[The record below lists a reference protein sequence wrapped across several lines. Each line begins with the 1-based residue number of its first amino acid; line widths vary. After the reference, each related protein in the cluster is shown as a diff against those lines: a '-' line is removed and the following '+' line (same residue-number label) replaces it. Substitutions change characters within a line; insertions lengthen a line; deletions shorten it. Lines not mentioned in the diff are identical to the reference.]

1 MGHFRTVCRLV
12 SALFLACA
20 VGWTGWAEPVLE
32 TSDTLSTGLEYGLSI
47 VSYPSDA
54 QDYSGLTLEGGRP
67 IPLRRKPLELSF
79 DIYNRPDNVFGC
91 IFRILTDSGE
101 NIDLMYTVD
110 LDDHRHPILV
120 TGEEVHE
127 IPCEIPLETWI
138 PVKIVL
144 NPKSGQV
151 DVDYGGILLQ
161 LRDAG
166 TKGAKAFRIAFG
178 LCQFAGY
185 TLSDVASVNLRDI
198 RIRRG
203 DRLIREWACA
213 RHAGDTC
220 YDEVA
225 DAPAVVKNPQW
236 LIDKYVSFRPVFS
249 HSFDDI
255 PSVTFD
261 DYDGFYLA
269 DGDEP
274 IHVWHADTDAF
285 AEIPVAGGHNP
296 ANYPNQLF
304 YVAGGHDWLTAFNL
318 DEGLFSTFDFATRR
332 WNNEVVPTRDH
343 DYWNNTNTWEPE
355 IHALYSFGGYGHY
368 HYRNELIVSYLE
380 HPELNRRA
388 VLEDITPRYAMTSY
402 IVDSLLYVF
411 GGRGNPSGKQELSPK
426 NYYDLYAVDTRDFS
440 VRKLW
445 DLEKSP
451 FGDFISSENFVYNW
465 ANGDFYLLS
474 DLDGFTLLKLRPEAP
489 GLEKMS
495 LPIPPKRN
503 AQYTYL
509 NLWHSYAKDRMYA
522 LVLQAQVDNRTD
534 VDIYEI
540 NYPPLPVSMILQEG
554 KEINASEGRDL
565 PMWLLFLTCALAIA
579 LCIVLGLQQV
589 YKRHPELLKKKRT
602 VEVEETYAPQVQYY
616 DFNRPGVS
624 FFGGFRVMDKEGNDI
639 TGQFTPT
646 LKSLLI
652 LLILHTQQSQGIA
665 SQRINNLLWSYKMD
679 DTANNNR
686 NVYMSKLRGLLE
698 EVGDVRIQNQNKLW
712 SIDFGEGVLCDYLE
726 ACRLFGEG
734 AAGEDVDRLLELLLR
749 GPMLPNT
756 ELDWV
761 DGFKSAFSNHTID
774 FLLRQLRREDLPDA
788 TLLQAANTVF
798 QHDFLNEDALRAKVS
813 ILRRQNKTGLAKTV
827 YDSFCKEYR
836 KSLGVDYPV
845 PFKEL
850 I

>member
-1 MGHFRTVCRLV
+1 MGLFRTGRRLAA
-12 SALFLACA
+12 ALFLACA
-20 VGWTGWAEPVLE
+20 VGWTGRAQAVQEEV
-32 TSDTLSTGLEYGLSI
+32 DTLSAPLEYGLSI
-47 VSYPSDA
+47 VSYPSAA

-67 IPLRRKPLELSF
+67 VPLRGKPLELSF

-110 LDDHRHPILV
+110 LDDRRYPILV
-120 TGEEVHE
+120 TGDEVHE
-127 IPCEIPLETWI
+127 IPCGIPQETWI
-138 PVKIVL
+138 PVKITL
-144 NPKSGQV
+144 NPKNGQV
-151 DVDYGGILLQ
+151 DVDYGGTLLQ

-198 RIRRG
+198 RVRRG
-203 DRLIREWACA
+203 DRLIRQWELA
-213 RHAGDTC
+213 RHAGDIC

-225 DAPAVVKNPQW
+225 GAPAVVKNPQW
-236 LIDKYVSFRPVFS
+236 LIDQYVSFRPVFS

-261 DYDGFYLA
+261 DYDGFYIA

-274 IHVWHADTDAF
+274 IHVWHADTDVF
-285 AEIPVAGGHNP
+285 SEIPVAGGHNP

-304 YVAGGHDWLTAFNL
+304 YVAGSHHWLTAFNL
-318 DEGLFSTFDFATRR
+318 DEGLFSTFDFATRC
-332 WNNEVVPTRDH
+332 WNNDVVPTRDH

-426 NYYDLYAVDTRDFS
+426 NYYDLYAVDTRDYS

-465 ANGDFYLLS
+465 SNGDFYLLS

-503 AQYTYL
+503 AQYIYL
-509 NLWHSYAKDRMYA
+509 NLWHSYAKEKMYA
-522 LVLQAQVDNRTD
+522 VVLQAQVDNRTD

-540 NYPPLPVSMILQEG
+540 NYPPLPVSTILQEVRVDG
-554 KEINASEGRDL
+554 AGGEKSPWGLRFA
-565 PMWLLFLTCALAIA
+565 A
-579 LCIVLGLQQV
+579 LCLVAALMAVAWRFRDRLTFRR
-589 YKRHPELLKKKRT
+589 KKLLS
-602 VEVEETYAPQVQYY
+602 EEMEEAYSPRVQHY
-616 DFNRPGVS
+616 DFGRSSVS
-624 FFGGFRVMDKEGNDI
+624 FFGGFRVIDKKGNDI

-652 LLILHTQQSQGIA
+652 LLILHTQESQGIA

-698 EVGDVRIQNQNKLW
+698 DVGDVRILNQNKLW
-712 SIDFGEGVLCDYLE
+712 RIDFGEGVQCDYLE

-734 AAGEDVDRLLELLLR
+734 VAGEDVDRLLELLLR

-774 FLLRQLRREDLPDA
+774 FLCRQLRRKDLPDP
-788 TLLQAANTVF
+788 TLLQAANTIF

-813 ILRRQNKTGLAKTV
+813 ILCRQNKTGLAKTV

-836 KSLGVDYPV
+836 KSLGVDYAT
-845 PFKEL
+845 PFKDL
-850 I
+850 L

>member
-1 MGHFRTVCRLV
+1 MGHFWTGRRFVA
-12 SALFLACA
+12 ALILACS
-20 VGWTGWAEPVLE
+20 VCWTGWAQSVQDGA
-32 TSDTLSTGLEYGLSI
+32 DTLSTALEYGLSI
-47 VSYPSDA
+47 VSYPSAA
-54 QDYSGLTLEGGRP
+54 QDYSGVTLEGGKP
-67 IPLRRKPLELSF
+67 IPLRRNPLELSF

-91 IFRILTDSGE
+91 VFRILTDSGE

-110 LDDHRHPILV
+110 LDDRRHPILV
-120 TGEEVHE
+120 TGDEVHE
-127 IPCEIPLETWI
+127 IPCAIPLEEWI
-138 PVKIVL
+138 PVKITL
-144 NPKSGQV
+144 NPKDGQV
-151 DVDYGGILLQ
+151 DVDYGGSLLQ

-203 DRLIREWACA
+203 GRLIRQWELA
-213 RHAGDTC
+213 RHAGDIC
-220 YDEVA
+220 YDEEA
-225 DAPAVVKNPQW
+225 GAPAVVKNPQW
-236 LIDKYVSFRPVFS
+236 LIDQYVSFRPVFS
-249 HSFDDI
+249 HTFEDI

-261 DYDGFYLA
+261 DYDGFYMA

-274 IHVWHADTDAF
+274 IHVWHADTDDF
-285 AEIPVAGGHNP
+285 SEIPIAGGHNP
-296 ANYPNQLF
+296 ANYPNQMF
-304 YVAGGHDWLTAFNL
+304 YVAGNHHWLTAFNL
-318 DEGLFSTFDFATRR
+318 DEGLFSTFDFSTRR
-332 WNNEVVPTRDH
+332 WNNDVVPTRDH

-388 VLEDITPRYAMTSY
+388 VLEEITPRYAMTSY
-402 IVDSLLYVF
+402 IVDTLLYVF

-440 VRKLW
+440 VRKVW

-474 DLDGFTLLKLRPEAP
+474 DLDGFTLLKLRPDAP

-503 AQYTYL
+503 AQYIYL

-540 NYPPLPVSMILQEG
+540 NYPPLPVSTILQEG
-554 KEINASEGRDL
+554 KEEAPREANGHSVNRILWFTVLVAA
-565 PMWLLFLTCALAIA
+565 LLAYFRTRRS
-579 LCIVLGLQQV
+579 GF
-589 YKRHPELLKKKRT
+589 RKKT
-602 VEVEETYAPQVQYY
+602 VAAEMEEAYSPQVQHY
-616 DFNRPGVS
+616 DFGFSSVC
-624 FFGGFRVMDKEGNDI
+624 FFGGFRVMDKDGKDI

-774 FLLRQLRREDLPDA
+774 FLCRQLRRKDLSDA
-788 TLLQAANTVF
+788 TLLQAANTIF

>member
-1 MGHFRTVCRLV
+1 MGHFRTVRRLV
-12 SALFLACA
+12 ATLLLACSA
-20 VGWTGWAEPVLE
+20 FGTGWAEPVQDAA
-32 TSDTLSTGLEYGLSI
+32 DTLSASLEYGLSI

-54 QDYSGLTLEGGRP
+54 QDYSGVTLEGGKP

-79 DIYNRPDNVFGC
+79 DICNRPDNVFGC
-91 IFRILTDSGE
+91 VFRILTDSGE

-110 LDDHRHPILV
+110 LDDRRYPILV
-120 TGEEVHE
+120 TGDAVHE
-127 IPCEIPLETWI
+127 IPCAIPLEEWI
-138 PVKIVL
+138 PVKITL
-144 NPKSGQV
+144 NPRDGQV
-151 DVDYGGILLQ
+151 DVDYGGTLLQ
-161 LRDAG
+161 LKDAG

-198 RIRRG
+198 RLRRG
-203 DRLIREWACA
+203 DRLIREWELA
-213 RHAGDTC
+213 RHAGDIC

-225 DAPAVVKNPQW
+225 GAPAIVKNPQW
-236 LIDKYVSFRPVFS
+236 LIDQYVSFRPVFS

-261 DYDGFYLA
+261 DYDGFYMA

-285 AEIPVAGGHNP
+285 TEIPVAGGHNP

-318 DEGLFSTFDFATRR
+318 DEGLFSTFDFTTRR
-332 WNNEVVPTRDH
+332 WNNDVVPTRDH
-343 DYWNNTNTWEPE
+343 DYWNNTNTWEPR

-388 VLEDITPRYAMTSY
+388 VLEEITPRYAMTSY

-426 NYYDLYAVDTRDFS
+426 NYYDLYAVDTRDFT

-445 DLEKSP
+445 DMGKSP
-451 FGDFISSENFVYNW
+451 FGDFISSENFVFNW

-474 DLDGFTLLKLRPEAP
+474 DLDGFTLLKLRPETP

-503 AQYTYL
+503 AQYIYL
-509 NLWHSYAKDRMYA
+509 NLWHSYAKDKLYA

-554 KEINASEGRDL
+554 KEESSVRKNDHRIPWILWFTVLIA
-565 PMWLLFLTCALAIA
+565 AILAA
-579 LCIVLGLQQV
+579 
-589 YKRHPELLKKKRT
+589 YYRSHRSAFRKKT
-602 VEVEETYAPQVQYY
+602 VEAEMEDAYSPQVQHY
-616 DFNRPGVS
+616 DFGLSSVS
-624 FFGGFRVMDKEGNDI
+624 FFGGFRVMDKDGKDI

-652 LLILHTQQSQGIA
+652 LLILHTQQSQGIS

-698 EVGDVRIQNQNKLW
+698 EVGDVRILNQNKLW

-734 AAGEDVDRLLELLLR
+734 AAGEDVDRLLELLLK

-756 ELDWV
+756 EIDWV

-774 FLLRQLRREDLPDA
+774 FLLRQLRRKDLPDA
-788 TLLQAANTVF
+788 TLLQAANTIF

>member
-1 MGHFRTVCRLV
+1 MVRRILMTVW
-12 SALFLACA
+12 LACA
-20 VGWTGWAEPVLE
+20 VAWAASAVRQPDA
-32 TSDTLSTGLEYGLSI
+32 SDIRSAGLEYGLSI

-54 QDYSGLTLEGGRP
+54 QDYSGVTLEGGRP

-91 IFRILTDSGE
+91 IFRILTDTGE

-110 LDDHRHPILV
+110 LDDRRYPILV
-120 TGEEVHE
+120 TGDAVHE
-127 IPCEIPLETWI
+127 IPCAIPLETWI
-138 PVKIVL
+138 PVKITL
-144 NPKSGQV
+144 NPRSGQV
-151 DVDYGGILLQ
+151 DVDYGGTLLQ
-161 LRDAG
+161 LKDAG

-198 RIRRG
+198 VLRRDGKRIRAWE
-203 DRLIREWACA
+203 LA
-213 RHAGDTC
+213 RHAGDIC
-220 YDEVA
+220 YDLVA
-225 DAPAVVKNPQW
+225 DSPAVVKNPQW
-236 LIDKYVSFRPVFS
+236 LIDQYVSFRPVFS
-249 HSFDDI
+249 HEFEDI

-261 DYDGFYLA
+261 DYDGFYMA
-269 DGDEP
+269 SGDEP
-274 IHVWHADTDAF
+274 IHVWHADTDHF
-285 AEIPVAGGHNP
+285 SEIPIAGGHSP

-332 WNNEVVPTRDH
+332 WDNEVIPTRDH
-343 DYWNNTNTWEPE
+343 DYWNNTNAWEPRL
-355 IHALYSFGGYGHY
+355 HALYSFGGYGHY
-368 HYRNELIVSYLE
+368 HYRNELIVSYLD
-380 HPELNRRA
+380 HPEQNRRA
-388 VLEDITPRYAMTSY
+388 VLEEITPRYAMTSY

-426 NYYDLYAVDTRDFS
+426 NYYDLYTVDTRDFT

-445 DLEKSP
+445 DLGQSP
-451 FGDFISSENFVYNW
+451 FGDLISSENFVYNW
-465 ANGDFYLLS
+465 SNGDFYLLS
-474 DLDGFTLLKLRPEAP
+474 DLDGFTLLKLRPETP

-503 AQYTYL
+503 AQYIYL
-509 NLWHSYAKDRMYA
+509 NLWHSYEKDKMYA

-540 NYPPLPVSMILQEG
+540 NYPPLPVSMILQEEREEAAG
-554 KEINASEGRDL
+554 GNQTSRIPRVLWFTVFVAAILAAYYRFRPRRAGSRKETLSD
-565 PMWLLFLTCALAIA
+565 
-579 LCIVLGLQQV
+579 
-589 YKRHPELLKKKRT
+589 
-602 VEVEETYAPQVQYY
+602 EVEESYLPKVRHY
-616 DFNRPGVS
+616 DFSRSCVN
-624 FFGGFRVMDKEGNDI
+624 FFGGFRVMDREGNDI

-686 NVYMSKLRGLLE
+686 NVYLSKLRGLLE
-698 EVGDVRIQNQNKLW
+698 EVGDVRILNQNKWW
-712 SIDFGEGVLCDYLE
+712 SIDFGAGVQCDYLE

-734 AAGEDVDRLLELLLR
+734 AGGEDVDRLLELLLR

-774 FLLRQLRREDLPDA
+774 FLCRQLRREDLPDG
-788 TLLQAANTVF
+788 TLLQAANTIF

-827 YDSFCKEYR
+827 YDSFSKEYR

>member
-1 MGHFRTVCRLV
+1 MATL
-12 SALFLACA
+12 LLACSA
-20 VGWTGWAEPVLE
+20 FGTGWAEPVQDAA
-32 TSDTLSTGLEYGLSI
+32 DTLSASLEYGLSI

-54 QDYSGLTLEGGRP
+54 KDYSGVTLEGGKP

-79 DIYNRPDNVFGC
+79 DICNRPDNVFGC
-91 IFRILTDSGE
+91 VFRILTDSGE

-110 LDDHRHPILV
+110 LDDRRYPILV
-120 TGEEVHE
+120 TGDAVHE
-127 IPCEIPLETWI
+127 IPCAIPLEEWI
-138 PVKIVL
+138 PVKITL
-144 NPKSGQV
+144 NPRDGQV
-151 DVDYGGILLQ
+151 DVDYGGTLLQ
-161 LRDAG
+161 LKDAG

-203 DRLIREWACA
+203 DRLIREWELA
-213 RHAGDTC
+213 RHAGDIC

-225 DAPAVVKNPQW
+225 GAPAIVKNPQW
-236 LIDKYVSFRPVFS
+236 LIDQYVSFRPVFS

-261 DYDGFYLA
+261 DYDGFYMA

-285 AEIPVAGGHNP
+285 TEIPVAGGHNP

-318 DEGLFSTFDFATRR
+318 DEGLFSTFDFTTRR
-332 WNNEVVPTRDH
+332 WNNDVVPTRDH
-343 DYWNNTNTWEPE
+343 DYWNNTNTWEPR

-388 VLEDITPRYAMTSY
+388 VLEEITPRYAMTSY

-426 NYYDLYAVDTRDFS
+426 NYYDLYAVDTRDFT

-445 DLEKSP
+445 DMGKSP
-451 FGDFISSENFVYNW
+451 FGDFISSENFVFNW

-474 DLDGFTLLKLRPEAP
+474 DLDGFTLLKLRPETP

-503 AQYTYL
+503 AQYIYL
-509 NLWHSYAKDRMYA
+509 NLWHSYAKDKLYA

-554 KEINASEGRDL
+554 KEEATGERNNHRVPWILWFTVLMA
-565 PMWLLFLTCALAIA
+565 AILAA
-579 LCIVLGLQQV
+579 
-589 YKRHPELLKKKRT
+589 YYRSHRSAFRKKT
-602 VEVEETYAPQVQYY
+602 VEAEMEEAYSPQVQHY
-616 DFNRPGVS
+616 DFGLSSVS
-624 FFGGFRVMDKEGNDI
+624 FFGGFRVMDKDGKDI

-698 EVGDVRIQNQNKLW
+698 EVGDVRILNQNKLW

-734 AAGEDVDRLLELLLR
+734 AAGEDVDRLLELLLK

-756 ELDWV
+756 EIDWV

-774 FLLRQLRREDLPDA
+774 FLLRQLRRKDLPDA
-788 TLLQAANTVF
+788 TLLQAANTIF

>member
-1 MGHFRTVCRLV
+1 MA
-12 SALFLACA
+12 ALILACA
-20 VGWTGWAEPVLE
+20 VGWTGRAEPVQE
-32 TSDTLSTGLEYGLSI
+32 APDTLSSALEYGLS
-47 VSYPSDA
+47 VASYPSAA
-54 QDYSGLTLEGGRP
+54 QDYSGLTLEGGRQ

-91 IFRILTDSGE
+91 VFRILTDSGE

-110 LDDHRHPILV
+110 LDDRRYPILV
-120 TGEEVHE
+120 TGDEVHE
-127 IPCEIPLETWI
+127 IPCSIPLEEWI
-138 PVKIVL
+138 PVKITL
-144 NPKSGQV
+144 NPKNGQV
-151 DVDYGGILLQ
+151 DVDYGGTLLQ

-203 DRLIREWACA
+203 DRLVRQWELA
-213 RHAGDTC
+213 RHAGDIC

-225 DAPAVVKNPQW
+225 GAPAVVKNPQW
-236 LIDKYVSFRPVFS
+236 LIDQYVSFRPVFS
-249 HSFDDI
+249 HAFEDI

-261 DYDGFYLA
+261 DFDGFYMA
-269 DGDEP
+269 DGDGP
-274 IHVWHADTDAF
+274 IHVWHAETDEF
-285 AEIPVAGGHNP
+285 TEIPVAGGHNP

-304 YVAGGHDWLTAFNL
+304 YVAGSHHWLTAFNL
-318 DEGLFSTFDFATRR
+318 DEGLFSTFDFASRR

-343 DYWNNTNTWEPE
+343 DYWNNTNTWEPR

-380 HPELNRRA
+380 HPELNRRK
-388 VLEDITPRYAMTSY
+388 VLEEITPRYSMTSY

-474 DLDGFTLLKLRPEAP
+474 DLDGFTLLKLRPETP

-503 AQYTYL
+503 AQYIYL
-509 NLWHSYAKDRMYA
+509 NLWHSYAKDKLYA

-540 NYPPLPVSMILQEG
+540 NYPPLPVSMILQEERLEPG
-554 KEINASEGRDL
+554 SGGDVWKKWANVLI
-565 PMWLLFLTCALAIA
+565 ALAIA
-579 LCIVLGLQQV
+579 GLLAAV
-589 YKRHPELLKKKRT
+589 WRNRSSRHSKKRET
-602 VEVEETYAPQVQYY
+602 EVEETYAPTVRYY
-616 DFNRPGVS
+616 DFGRSSVN

-665 SQRINNLLWSYKMD
+665 SQRINNLLW
-679 DTANNNR
+679 
-686 NVYMSKLRGLLE
+686 
-698 EVGDVRIQNQNKLW
+698 
-712 SIDFGEGVLCDYLE
+712 E
-726 ACRLFGEG
+726 AMPWEIG
-734 AAGEDVDRLLELLLR
+734 
-749 GPMLPNT
+749 
-756 ELDWV
+756 
-761 DGFKSAFSNHTID
+761 
-774 FLLRQLRREDLPDA
+774 
-788 TLLQAANTVF
+788 
-798 QHDFLNEDALRAKVS
+798 RAHV
-813 ILRRQNKTGLAKTV
+813 
-827 YDSFCKEYR
+827 
-836 KSLGVDYPV
+836 
-845 PFKEL
+845 
-850 I
+850 

>member
-1 MGHFRTVCRLV
+1 MKGLRTGRRFLAV
-12 SALFLACA
+12 LFLACSV
-20 VGWTGWAEPVLE
+20 VGTVRAERVKE
-32 TSDTLSTGLEYGLSI
+32 VSDTLSAGLEYGLSI

-67 IPLRRKPLELSF
+67 IPLRRKSFELSF

-91 IFRILTDSGE
+91 IFRILTDCGE

-110 LDDHRHPILV
+110 LDDRRYPILV
-120 TGEEVHE
+120 TGDVVHE
-127 IPCEIPLETWI
+127 IPCAIPLEEWI
-138 PVKIVL
+138 PVRITL
-144 NPKSGQV
+144 NPRDGQV
-151 DVDYGGILLQ
+151 DVDYGGNLLQ
-161 LRDAG
+161 LKDAG
-166 TKGAKAFRIAFG
+166 TKGAKDFRIAFG

-185 TLSDVASVNLRDI
+185 TLSDVASVNLRNI
-198 RIRRG
+198 VIRRDG
-203 DRLIREWACA
+203 KRIREWELA
-213 RHAGDTC
+213 RHAGDVC
-220 YDEVA
+220 YDQVA

-236 LIDKYVSFRPVFS
+236 LIDQYVSFRPVFS

-261 DYDGFYLA
+261 DYDGFYMA

-274 IHVWHADTDAF
+274 IHVWHADTDDF

-296 ANYPNQLF
+296 ANYPNQMF
-304 YVAGGHDWLTAFNL
+304 YVAGGHNWLTAFNL
-318 DEGLFSTFDFATRR
+318 DEGLFSTFDFSSRR

-343 DYWNNTNTWEPE
+343 DYWNNTNTWEPG

-380 HPELNRRA
+380 HPEKNRRV
-388 VLEDITPRYAMTSY
+388 VLEEITPRYAMTSY

-445 DLEKSP
+445 NLEKSP

-503 AQYTYL
+503 AQYIYL
-509 NLWHSYAKDRMYA
+509 NLWHSYAKDKLYA
-522 LVLQAQVDNRTD
+522 LVLQAQVDKRTD

-540 NYPPLPVSMILQEG
+540 NYPPLPVSMILQEERTESG
-554 KEINASEGRDL
+554 KGGDWWKRWTNFLAALVIAG
-565 PMWLLFLTCALAIA
+565 LLAAFWRNRSS
-579 LCIVLGLQQV
+579 
-589 YKRHPELLKKKRT
+589 RHAKKGET
-602 VEVEETYAPQVQYY
+602 ETEETYAPLVRHY
-616 DFNRPGVS
+616 DFSRSSVG
-624 FFGGFRVMDKEGNDI
+624 FFGGFRVADKEGNDI

-652 LLILHTQQSQGIA
+652 LLILYTQKSQGIA

-712 SIDFGEGVLCDYLE
+712 SIDFGEGVFCDYLE

-774 FLLRQLRREDLPDA
+774 FLCRQLRRKDLPDT
-788 TLLQAANTVF
+788 TLLQAANTIL

-813 ILRRQNKTGLAKTV
+813 ILCRQNKTGLAKTI

-845 PFKEL
+845 PFKDL
-850 I
+850 V

>member
-1 MGHFRTVCRLV
+1 MGHFRTGHRLLA
-12 SALFLACA
+12 ALILACA
-20 VGWTGWAEPVLE
+20 VGWTGRAQPVQDAA
-32 TSDTLSTGLEYGLSI
+32 DTLSTVLEYGLSV
-47 VSYPSDA
+47 VSYPSAA
-54 QDYSGLTLEGGRP
+54 QDYSGVTLEGGKP

-91 IFRILTDSGE
+91 VFRILTDSGE

-110 LDDHRHPILV
+110 LDDRRYPILV
-120 TGEEVHE
+120 TGDEVHE
-127 IPCEIPLETWI
+127 IPCAIPLEEWI
-138 PVKIVL
+138 PVKITL
-144 NPKSGQV
+144 NPKDGQV
-151 DVDYGGILLQ
+151 DVDYGGTLLQ

-203 DRLIREWACA
+203 DRLVRQWELA
-213 RHAGDTC
+213 RHAGDIC
-220 YDEVA
+220 YDEMA
-225 DAPAVVKNPQW
+225 GAQAVVKNPQW
-236 LIDKYVSFRPVFS
+236 LIDQYVSFRPVFS
-249 HSFDDI
+249 HTFEDI

-261 DYDGFYLA
+261 DYDGFYMA

-274 IHVWHADTDAF
+274 IHVWHADTDEF
-285 AEIPVAGGHNP
+285 TEIPVAGGHNP

-304 YVAGGHDWLTAFNL
+304 YVAGSHQWLTAFNL
-318 DEGLFSTFDFATRR
+318 DEGLFSTFDFDTRR
-332 WNNEVVPTRDH
+332 WNNDVVPTRDH

-426 NYYDLYAVDTRDFS
+426 NYYDLYTVDTRDFS

-503 AQYTYL
+503 AQYIYL
-509 NLWHSYAKDRMYA
+509 NLWHSYAKDKLYA

-540 NYPPLPVSMILQEG
+540 NYPPLPVSTILQEG
-554 KEINASEGRDL
+554 REEPVSGKGGV
-565 PMWLLFLTCALAIA
+565 PMWLLALACAAA
-579 LCIVLGLQQV
+579 LASGIFFGLRGV
-589 YKRHPELLKKKRT
+589 FKHYPELRKKKGAT
-602 VEVEETYAPQVQYY
+602 EVEETYAPTVRYY
-616 DFNRPGVS
+616 DFGRSSVN
-624 FFGGFRVMDKEGNDI
+624 FFGGFRVMDKDGKDI

-712 SIDFGEGVLCDYLE
+712 SIDFGEGVACDYLE
-726 ACRLFGEG
+726 ACRLFGDG

-774 FLLRQLRREDLPDA
+774 FLCRQLRRKDLPDV
-788 TLLQAANTVF
+788 TLLQAANTIF

-836 KSLGVDYPV
+836 KSLGVDYSV

>member
-1 MGHFRTVCRLV
+1 MGLFRTGRRQAA
-12 SALFLACA
+12 ALLLACS
-20 VGWTGWAEPVLE
+20 VGWTGWAEPVQE
-32 TSDTLSTGLEYGLSI
+32 AADTLSAGLEYGLSI

-120 TGEEVHE
+120 TGDEVHE
-127 IPCEIPLETWI
+127 IPCDIPPDTWI
-138 PVKIVL
+138 PVRITL

-151 DVDYGGILLQ
+151 DVDYGGTLLQ

-203 DRLIREWACA
+203 DRLIRHWALA
-213 RHAGDTC
+213 RHAGDIC

-225 DAPAVVKNPQW
+225 GAPAVVKNPQW
-236 LIDKYVSFRPVFS
+236 LIDQYVSFRPVFS
-249 HSFDDI
+249 HSFEDI

-261 DYDGFYLA
+261 DYDAFYMA

-285 AEIPVAGGHNP
+285 TEIPVAGGHNP

-318 DEGLFSTFDFATRR
+318 DEGLFSTFDFTTRR

-368 HYRNELIVSYLE
+368 HFRNELIVSYLE

-402 IVDSLLYVF
+402 IVDTLLYVF

-426 NYYDLYAVDTRDFS
+426 NYYDLYAVDTRDFT

-445 DLEKSP
+445 DMGQSP

-474 DLDGFTLLKLRPEAP
+474 DLDGFTLLKLRSETP

-503 AQYTYL
+503 AQYIYL
-509 NLWHSYAKDRMYA
+509 NLWHSYAKDKLYA

-554 KEINASEGRDL
+554 KEEAAAERNNHRVPWILWFTVLMA
-565 PMWLLFLTCALAIA
+565 AILAA
-579 LCIVLGLQQV
+579 
-589 YKRHPELLKKKRT
+589 YYRSHRSSFRKKT
-602 VEVEETYAPQVQYY
+602 VEAEMEEAYSPQVQHY
-616 DFNRPGVS
+616 DFGLSSVS
-624 FFGGFRVMDKEGNDI
+624 FFGGFRVMDKDGKDI

-652 LLILHTQQSQGIA
+652 LLILHTQQSQGIS

-698 EVGDVRIQNQNKLW
+698 EVGDVRILNQNKLW

-734 AAGEDVDRLLELLLR
+734 AAGEDVDRLLELLLK

-756 ELDWV
+756 EIDWV

-774 FLLRQLRREDLPDA
+774 FLLRQLRRKDLPDA
-788 TLLQAANTVF
+788 TLLQAANTIF

>member
-1 MGHFRTVCRLV
+1 MGLFETGRRLV
-12 SALFLACA
+12 AALFLACS
-20 VGWTGWAEPVLE
+20 VGWTGWAEPVQE
-32 TSDTLSTGLEYGLSI
+32 VPDTLSAPLEYGLSV
-47 VSYPSDA
+47 VSYPSAA
-54 QDYSGLTLEGGRP
+54 QDYSGVTLEGGKP
-67 IPLRRKPLELSF
+67 IPLRRRPLELSF
-79 DIYNRPDNVFGC
+79 DICNRPDNVFGC
-91 IFRILTDSGE
+91 VFRILTDTGE

-110 LDDHRHPILV
+110 LDDRRYPILV
-120 TGEEVHE
+120 TGDAVHE
-127 IPCEIPLETWI
+127 IPCAIPLEEWI
-138 PVKIVL
+138 PVKITL
-144 NPKSGQV
+144 NPRDGQV
-151 DVDYGGILLQ
+151 DVDYGGTLLQ
-161 LRDAG
+161 LKDAG

-203 DRLIREWACA
+203 DRLIREWELA
-213 RHAGDTC
+213 RHAGDIC

-225 DAPAVVKNPQW
+225 GAPAVVKNPQW
-236 LIDKYVSFRPVFS
+236 LIDQYVSFRPVFS
-249 HSFDDI
+249 HSFEDI

-261 DYDGFYLA
+261 DDDAFYLA

-274 IHVWHADTDAF
+274 IHVWHADTDTF
-285 AEIPVAGGHNP
+285 TEIPVAGGHNP

-332 WNNEVVPTRDH
+332 WNNDVVPTRDH
-343 DYWNNTNTWEPE
+343 DYWNNTNTWEPR

-380 HPELNRRA
+380 HPELNRRE
-388 VLEDITPRYAMTSY
+388 VLEEITPRYAMTSY
-402 IVDSLLYVF
+402 IVDTLLYVF

-426 NYYDLYAVDTRDFS
+426 NYYDLYAVDTRDFT

-445 DLEKSP
+445 DMGKSP
-451 FGDFISSENFVYNW
+451 YGDFISSENFVYNW

-474 DLDGFTLLKLRPEAP
+474 DLDGFTLLKLRPETP

-503 AQYTYL
+503 AQYIYL
-509 NLWHSYAKDRMYA
+509 NLWHSYAKDKLYA

-534 VDIYEI
+534 VDIYEL

-554 KEINASEGRDL
+554 KEEATGEGTGRRVPVVL
-565 PMWLLFLTCALAIA
+565 WFTVLIAAILAA
-579 LCIVLGLQQV
+579 YYRSRRSGF
-589 YKRHPELLKKKRT
+589 RKKT
-602 VEVEETYAPQVQYY
+602 VAAEMEEAYSPQVKHY
-616 DFNRPGVS
+616 DFGKSSVN
-624 FFGGFRVMDKEGNDI
+624 FFGGFRVMDKDGKDI
-639 TGQFTPT
+639 TSQFTPT

-734 AAGEDVDRLLELLLR
+734 AAGEDVDRLLELLLK

-756 ELDWV
+756 EIDWV

-774 FLLRQLRREDLPDA
+774 FLLRQLRRKDLPDA
-788 TLLQAANTVF
+788 TLLQAANTIF

>member
-1 MGHFRTVCRLV
+1 MGLFKTGRRLLAV
-12 SALFLACA
+12 LLLACA
-20 VGWTGWAEPVLE
+20 VGWTGRAEPVQVVP
-32 TSDTLSTGLEYGLSI
+32 DTLAASLEYGLAV
-47 VSYPSDA
+47 VSYPSAA
-54 QDYSGLTLEGGRP
+54 QDYSGVTLEGGKP

-91 IFRILTDSGE
+91 VFRILTDNGE

-110 LDDHRHPILV
+110 LDDRRYPILV
-120 TGEEVHE
+120 TGDAVHE
-127 IPCEIPLETWI
+127 IPCAIPLEEWI
-138 PVKIVL
+138 PVKITL
-144 NPKSGQV
+144 DPRDGQV
-151 DVDYGGILLQ
+151 DMDYGGTLLQ
-161 LRDAG
+161 LKDAG

-203 DRLIREWACA
+203 DRLIREWEFA
-213 RHAGDTC
+213 RHAGDIC

-225 DAPAVVKNPQW
+225 GAPALVKNPQW
-236 LIDKYVSFRPVFS
+236 LIDQYVSFRPVFS
-249 HSFDDI
+249 HAFDDI

-261 DYDGFYLA
+261 DYDGFYMA

-274 IHVWHADTDAF
+274 IHLWHADTDAF
-285 AEIPVAGGHNP
+285 TEIPVAGGHNP

-332 WNNEVVPTRDH
+332 WNNDVVPTRDH
-343 DYWNNTNTWEPE
+343 DYWNNTNTWEPR

-380 HPELNRRA
+380 HPELNRRK
-388 VLEDITPRYAMTSY
+388 VLEEITPRYAMTSY
-402 IVDSLLYVF
+402 IVDTLLYVF

-426 NYYDLYAVDTRDFS
+426 NYYDLYTVDTRDFT

-445 DLEKSP
+445 DMGKSP

-474 DLDGFTLLKLRPEAP
+474 DLDGFTLLKLRPETP

-503 AQYTYL
+503 AQYIYL
-509 NLWHSYAKDRMYA
+509 NLWHSYAKEKLYA

-554 KEINASEGRDL
+554 KEEPESGEK
-565 PMWLLFLTCALAIA
+565 PEWLLFFACLLATG
-579 LCIVLGLQQV
+579 LGTFLGLRRSFR
-589 YKRHPELLKKKRT
+589 RHPEYLKKARPAD
-602 VEVEETYAPQVQYY
+602 VEESYAPQVRYY
-616 DFNRPGVS
+616 DFDRSSVN
-624 FFGGFRVMDKEGNDI
+624 FFGGFRVMDKAGNDI

-712 SIDFGEGVLCDYLE
+712 RIDFGEGVQCDYLE
-726 ACRLFGEG
+726 ACRLFEEG

-774 FLLRQLRREDLPDA
+774 FLCRQLRRKDLPDA
-788 TLLQAANTVF
+788 TLLQAANTIF
-798 QHDFLNEDALRAKVS
+798 QHDFLNEDALRAKVA
-813 ILRRQNKTGLAKTV
+813 ILCRQNKPGLAKTV

-836 KSLGVDYPV
+836 KSLGVDYAV

>member
-1 MGHFRTVCRLV
+1 MGLFKTGRRLW
-12 SALFLACA
+12 AAMFLACA
-20 VGWTGWAEPVLE
+20 VVWTGRAEPVQE
-32 TSDTLSTGLEYGLSI
+32 APDTLSASLEYGLSVI
-47 VSYPSDA
+47 SYPSAA
-54 QDYSGLTLEGGRP
+54 QDYSGVTLEGGKP

-91 IFRILTDSGE
+91 VFRILTDSGE

-110 LDDHRHPILV
+110 LDDRRYPILV
-120 TGEEVHE
+120 TGDEVHE
-127 IPCEIPLETWI
+127 IPCAIPLEEWI
-138 PVKIVL
+138 PVKITL
-144 NPKSGQV
+144 NPRDGQV
-151 DVDYGGILLQ
+151 DVDYCGTPLQ

-198 RIRRG
+198 RIKRG
-203 DRLIREWACA
+203 DRLLREWELA
-213 RHAGDTC
+213 RHAGDIC

-225 DAPAVVKNPQW
+225 GAPAVVKNPQW
-236 LIDKYVSFRPVFS
+236 LIDQYVSFRPVFS

-261 DYDGFYLA
+261 DYDGFYIA

-274 IHVWHADTDAF
+274 IHVWHADTGDF

-304 YVAGGHDWLTAFNL
+304 YVAGGHNWLTAFNL

-332 WNNEVVPTRDH
+332 WNNDVVPTRDH
-343 DYWNNTNTWEPE
+343 DYWNNTNTWEPR

-380 HPELNRRA
+380 HPELNRRK

-402 IVDSLLYVF
+402 IVDTLLYVF

-426 NYYDLYAVDTRDFS
+426 NYYDLYSVDTRDFT

-445 DLEKSP
+445 DMGKSP

-503 AQYTYL
+503 AQYIYL
-509 NLWHSYAKDRMYA
+509 NLWHSYAKDKLYA

-554 KEINASEGRDL
+554 KEEAPREGNSRRTPWVLWFTVLIAAILGAYYGSRRSASR
-565 PMWLLFLTCALAIA
+565 
-579 LCIVLGLQQV
+579 
-589 YKRHPELLKKKRT
+589 KKTRP
-602 VEVEETYAPQVQYY
+602 VEVEESYAPQVRYY
-616 DFNRPGVS
+616 DANRPGVD
-624 FFGGFRVMDKEGNDI
+624 FFGGLRVTDREGNDI

-698 EVGDVRIQNQNKLW
+698 EVGDIRIQNQNKLW
-712 SIDFGEGVLCDYLE
+712 RIDFGEGVQCDYLE
-726 ACRLFGEG
+726 ACRLFEEG

-774 FLLRQLRREDLPDA
+774 FLCRQLRRKDLSDA
-788 TLLQAANTVF
+788 TLLQAANTIF

-813 ILRRQNKTGLAKTV
+813 ILCRQNKTGLAKTV

-836 KSLGVDYPV
+836 KSLGVDYSV